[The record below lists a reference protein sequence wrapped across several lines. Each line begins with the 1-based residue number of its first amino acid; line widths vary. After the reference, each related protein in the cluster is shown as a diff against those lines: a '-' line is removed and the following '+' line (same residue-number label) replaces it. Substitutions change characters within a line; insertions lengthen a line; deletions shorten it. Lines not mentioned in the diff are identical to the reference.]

1 MTRFI
6 KLCDVEQRLN
16 TENINLL
23 TQSSKESI
31 SLAYCTIFEQMSGF
45 LPGFPTVA
53 VRKALRGEGK
63 RQKAQRN
70 GLFYAHVIDSNNE

>member
-1 MTRFI
+1 M
-6 KLCDVEQRLN
+6 
-16 TENINLL
+16 
-23 TQSSKESI
+23 
-31 SLAYCTIFEQMSGF
+31 AYCTIFEQMFGF

-70 GLFYAHVIDSNNE
+70 GRFYAHVIDSNNEYPDFVAVIQNVLETPG

>member
-31 SLAYCTIFEQMSGF
+31 SLAYCTIFEQMCAF

-53 VRKALRGEGK
+53 LRKVLRGEGK

-70 GLFYAHVIDSNNE
+70 SRFYAHVIDYNNE